1 MSIQDDLAKA
11 QAALRDP
18 NVKSYRYKNKTYTLT
33 QLRDVLIPQLQKEI
47 QSQKTA
53 EQEAQAAII
62 QGDAAVRAAQKRL
75 EEAQSIL
82 LQDRRAFAKNN
93 LSEAKLAVSEQRV
106 ADAQRN
112 LDALLGVGTVTTA
125 PVSRTNVPG
134 PTVRV
139 GGRTATPTVTAT
151 PQEEPVTETPV
162 DEPVVTTPTTTSK
175 GKGKGRGKK
184 AAAPA
189 GTGPMGLTAE
199 VRAEFAKQFP
209 EFAASLDGGAG
220 EQAFV
225 DFFGKDLI
233 DLWVRV
239 ATTDEYDLDSKE
251 GLAVYLRDVEN
262 TAYGQRTNQAQQDF
276 DLNPKNQSVLIKAKR
291 DEITK
296 SYADLQLTDAQLNE
310 VARDA
315 ARNGYTG
322 DDLRFSLYN
331 YAYRGALPTATE
343 SALADEI
350 RNIGRSYGYT
360 VSQDKL
366 KAALTGTPFNG
377 RMVTKESLL
386 QEAQTA
392 AKGAYGHLADQIDS
406 GLTLDDIFYN
416 YKMFAA
422 RTLGV
427 DPNTIDYT
435 KDTKWSEA
443 FGTKE
448 TGQMSLNDWVTKLK
462 RDGRYGY
469 QYSPQAQEEVA
480 SVVSTL
486 EKAFGFRK

>member
-1 MSIQDDLAKA
+1 MSLQDDLAK
-11 QAALRDP
+11 
-18 NVKSYRYKNKTYTLT
+18 
-33 QLRDVLIPQLQKEI
+33 
-47 QSQKTA
+47 
-53 EQEAQAAII
+53 
-62 QGDAAVRAAQKRL
+62 
-75 EEAQSIL
+75 
-82 LQDRRAFAKNN
+82 
-93 LSEAKLAVSEQRV
+93 
-106 ADAQRN
+106 
-112 LDALLGVGTVTTA
+112 
-125 PVSRTNVPG
+125 
-134 PTVRV
+134 
-139 GGRTATPTVTAT
+139 GGR
-151 PQEEPVTETPV
+151 
-162 DEPVVTTPTTTSK
+162 
-175 GKGKGRGKK
+175 KGRGKK
-184 AAAPA
+184 TVAPA
-189 GTGPMGLTAE
+189 GTGPMGLTAA

-276 DLNPKNQSVLIKAKR
+276 DLNPKNQSVLVKAKR
-291 DEITK
+291 DAITK
-296 SYADLQLTDAQLNE
+296 SYADLQLTESQLNE

-422 RTLGV
+422 RTLGI